1 MRTRKFYLLL
11 APTLISALFCA
22 YNGYKYYK
30 DFTTLNGLEEKL
42 NKQSL
47 ALHVASSILDEH
59 DALIGKNKTNINK
72 LRDNTLKN
80 AQNFINSTKI
90 NNSSELRNVNK
101 LKEVLANLNQTDK
114 FEDYFYDFFK
124 NISGETNADFEQILK
139 QNLPSKIKNHAAT
152 LNQIYK
158 QLSLVNDAEHYVKN
172 ILVDRSLAM
181 SNDIIKDNLY
191 YINDNMFGA
200 IDLLPEGELKE
211 NIYDSFSQL
220 ENNYKSKNLEEARA
234 KVILSGKLSPNDIK
248 LIKQYEDDKFHL
260 LLNSAINIQNGL
272 KNIIKKEKLESGLV
286 ALFTFLLSGLLFLSS
301 LGIFT
306 RLKFLKMFAN
316 KSTYIKEHILQSSD
330 ANVNINNAI
339 SKLIK
344 AYEILKETY
353 TEDNNF
359 YQIKNKHISSISKK
373 LETINKEILTFI
385 MALKTEINEN
395 KKQAIVS
402 IIEKNVNITI
412 SLYNN
417 AKNISNTKKIK
428 EHNTNEHFYPQK
440 SFEEMLQTNIIY
452 SQNKKINF
460 ISYIDPTLINEL
472 EGDLESL
479 KAAFNSIFLASL
491 SMSSK
496 YQNLIIQIKKVKQ
509 EFSKNGLCTIS
520 FSIKNNSTAMS
531 EEQILDLFSNNKT
544 SIDNDESEF
553 YLKIA
558 QTYLKNL
565 ESKLEISSLQNVG
578 NDFKFTVI
586 FKTTPNHKEFNISSD
601 HKLAFLQDANI
612 VYNDFFEKTV
622 NELGLKVDI
631 LTNSNT
637 IAVKSYD
644 AVFLRNTST
653 KADDIKNPLIL
664 KDPLTPL
671 AIIRLLFA
679 DDLDALAKDIN
690 NKPRILICD
699 PNEFY
704 IEITASGFRKISCEV
719 VGVCNKKDLKQ
730 VIKQGMFDLIF
741 ISSKLFEDEENSF
754 GRSFNLLKTATQ
766 NTKTPLILMLSNTSN
781 IDENSTKVH
790 FDATIK
796 TPINSDDLIQLFK
809 NFLPHSD
816 NLIANEILLNKSE
829 NIILFKKTPMENKI
843 FSSALGEFYNTLE
856 TANSFDELLIK
867 IKTKTYGIVLVDE
880 NTKDFNYKELIKIV
894 SETRQSKMINTKLLI
909 FGTKERVDL
918 PFVKM
923 LAENISKAEL
933 AATVRA
939 QLDTTTDDKTKD
951 SYEFIKFSS

>member
-22 YNGYKYYK
+22 YNGYKCFK
-30 DFTTLNGLEEKL
+30 DFTVLNNLEERL

-47 ALHVASSILDEH
+47 AMHTISSILDEH

-90 NNSSELRNVNK
+90 NNSSGLRNVNK

-114 FEDYFYDFFK
+114 FEDFFYDFFK

-139 QNLPSKIKNHAAT
+139 QNLPPKIKNHATT

-211 NIYDSFSQL
+211 NIYNNFSQL

-234 KVILSGKLSPNDIK
+234 KVILSGKLSPNDIT

-272 KNIIKKEKLESGLV
+272 KNIIKKDKLESGLV

-316 KSTYIKEHILQSSD
+316 KSTYIKEHILQSKD
-330 ANVNINNAI
+330 TNVNINNAI

-353 TEDNNF
+353 TKDNNF
-359 YQIKNKHISSISKK
+359 YQIKDKHISSISKK

-417 AKNISNTKKIK
+417 AKNISNTKEISG
-428 EHNTNEHFYPQK
+428 HNVNEHFYPQK

-496 YQNLIIQIKKVKQ
+496 YQNLIIQIKKLKQ

-544 SIDNDESEF
+544 SMDNDESEF

-637 IAVKSYD
+637 IAVKTYD

-653 KADDIKNPLIL
+653 KAHDIKNPLIL

-671 AIIRLLFA
+671 AITRQLFA

-809 NFLPHSD
+809 NFLPHFD
-816 NLIANEILLNKSE
+816 NPITNENLLNKSE

-880 NTKDFNYKELIKIV
+880 NTKDFDYKELIKIV

-909 FGTKERVDL
+909 FGTKERGEL
-918 PFVKM
+918 PFVKI

-933 AATVRA
+933 ATTVRA
-939 QLDTTTDDKTKD
+939 QLDTTDDKTKD

>member
-22 YNGYKYYK
+22 YNGYKCFK
-30 DFTTLNGLEEKL
+30 DFTVLNNLEERL

-47 ALHVASSILDEH
+47 AMHTISSILDEH

-90 NNSSELRNVNK
+90 NNSSGLRNVNK

-114 FEDYFYDFFK
+114 FEDFFYDFFK

-139 QNLPSKIKNHAAT
+139 QNLPPKIKNHATT

-211 NIYDSFSQL
+211 NIYNNFSQL

-234 KVILSGKLSPNDIK
+234 KVILSGKLSPNDIT

-272 KNIIKKEKLESGLV
+272 KNIIKKDKLESGLV

-316 KSTYIKEHILQSSD
+316 KSTYIKEHILQSKD
-330 ANVNINNAI
+330 TNVNINNAI

-353 TEDNNF
+353 TKDNNF
-359 YQIKNKHISSISKK
+359 YQIKDKHISSISKK

-417 AKNISNTKKIK
+417 AKNISNTKEISG
-428 EHNTNEHFYPQK
+428 HNVNEHFYPQK

-496 YQNLIIQIKKVKQ
+496 YQNLIIQIKKLKQ

-544 SIDNDESEF
+544 SMDNDESEF

-637 IAVKSYD
+637 IAVKTYD

-653 KADDIKNPLIL
+653 KAHDIKNPLIL

-671 AIIRLLFA
+671 AITRQLFA

-880 NTKDFNYKELIKIV
+880 NTKDFDYKELIKIV

-909 FGTKERVDL
+909 FGTKERGEL
-918 PFVKM
+918 PFVKI

-933 AATVRA
+933 ATTVRA
-939 QLDTTTDDKTKD
+939 QLDTTDDKTKD

>member
-22 YNGYKYYK
+22 YNGYKCFK
-30 DFTTLNGLEEKL
+30 DFTVLNNLEERL

-47 ALHVASSILDEH
+47 AMHTISSILDEH

-90 NNSSELRNVNK
+90 NNSSGLRNVNK

-114 FEDYFYDFFK
+114 FEDFFYDFFK

-139 QNLPSKIKNHAAT
+139 QNLPPKIKNHATT

-211 NIYDSFSQL
+211 NIYNNFSQL

-234 KVILSGKLSPNDIK
+234 KVILSGKLSPNDIT

-272 KNIIKKEKLESGLV
+272 KNIIKKDKLESGLV

-316 KSTYIKEHILQSSD
+316 KSTYIKEHILQSKD
-330 ANVNINNAI
+330 TNVNINNAI

-353 TEDNNF
+353 TKDNNF
-359 YQIKNKHISSISKK
+359 YQIKDKHISSISKK

-417 AKNISNTKKIK
+417 AKNISNTKEISG
-428 EHNTNEHFYPQK
+428 HNVNEHFYPQK

-496 YQNLIIQIKKVKQ
+496 YQNLIIQIKKLKQ

-544 SIDNDESEF
+544 SMDNDESEF
-553 YLKIA
+553 YLKI
-558 QTYLKNL
+558 
-565 ESKLEISSLQNVG
+565 
-578 NDFKFTVI
+578 
-586 FKTTPNHKEFNISSD
+586 
-601 HKLAFLQDANI
+601 
-612 VYNDFFEKTV
+612 
-622 NELGLKVDI
+622 
-631 LTNSNT
+631 
-637 IAVKSYD
+637 
-644 AVFLRNTST
+644 
-653 KADDIKNPLIL
+653 
-664 KDPLTPL
+664 
-671 AIIRLLFA
+671 
-679 DDLDALAKDIN
+679 
-690 NKPRILICD
+690 
-699 PNEFY
+699 
-704 IEITASGFRKISCEV
+704 
-719 VGVCNKKDLKQ
+719 
-730 VIKQGMFDLIF
+730 
-741 ISSKLFEDEENSF
+741 
-754 GRSFNLLKTATQ
+754 
-766 NTKTPLILMLSNTSN
+766 
-781 IDENSTKVH
+781 
-790 FDATIK
+790 
-796 TPINSDDLIQLFK
+796 
-809 NFLPHSD
+809 
-816 NLIANEILLNKSE
+816 
-829 NIILFKKTPMENKI
+829 
-843 FSSALGEFYNTLE
+843 
-856 TANSFDELLIK
+856 
-867 IKTKTYGIVLVDE
+867 
-880 NTKDFNYKELIKIV
+880 
-894 SETRQSKMINTKLLI
+894 
-909 FGTKERVDL
+909 
-918 PFVKM
+918 
-923 LAENISKAEL
+923 
-933 AATVRA
+933 
-939 QLDTTTDDKTKD
+939 
-951 SYEFIKFSS
+951 

>member
-30 DFTTLNGLEEKL
+30 DFTALNDLEEKL

-47 ALHVASSILDEH
+47 ALHVSSSTLDEH
-59 DALIGKNKTNINK
+59 DALTGKSQTNINK
-72 LRDNTLKN
+72 LRGNTLKN

-234 KVILSGKLSPNDIK
+234 KVILSGKLSPNDIT

-653 KADDIKNPLIL
+653 KAHDIKNPLIL

-671 AIIRLLFA
+671 AITRQLFA

-781 IDENSTKVH
+781 IDENSTQVH

-867 IKTKTYGIVLVDE
+867 IKTKNYGIVLVDE

>member
-653 KADDIKNPLIL
+653 KAHDIKNPLIL

-671 AIIRLLFA
+671 AITRQLFA

-816 NLIANEILLNKSE
+816 NRIANEILLNKSE

-843 FSSALGEFYNTLE
+843 FSSALG
-856 TANSFDELLIK
+856 
-867 IKTKTYGIVLVDE
+867 
-880 NTKDFNYKELIKIV
+880 
-894 SETRQSKMINTKLLI
+894 
-909 FGTKERVDL
+909 
-918 PFVKM
+918 
-923 LAENISKAEL
+923 
-933 AATVRA
+933 
-939 QLDTTTDDKTKD
+939 
-951 SYEFIKFSS
+951 

>member
-22 YNGYKYYK
+22 YNGYKCFK
-30 DFTTLNGLEEKL
+30 DFTVLNNLEERL

-47 ALHVASSILDEH
+47 AMHTISSILDEH

-90 NNSSELRNVNK
+90 NNSSGLRNVNK

-114 FEDYFYDFFK
+114 FEDFFYDFFK

-139 QNLPSKIKNHAAT
+139 QNLPPKIKNHATT

-211 NIYDSFSQL
+211 NIYNNFSQL

-234 KVILSGKLSPNDIK
+234 KVILSGKLSPNDIT

-272 KNIIKKEKLESGLV
+272 KNIIKKDKLESGLV

-316 KSTYIKEHILQSSD
+316 KSTYIKEHILQSKD
-330 ANVNINNAI
+330 TNVNINNAI

-353 TEDNNF
+353 TKDNNF
-359 YQIKNKHISSISKK
+359 YQIKDKHISSISKK

-417 AKNISNTKKIK
+417 AKNISNTKEISG
-428 EHNTNEHFYPQK
+428 HNVNEHFYPQK

-496 YQNLIIQIKKVKQ
+496 YQNLIIQIKKLKQ

-544 SIDNDESEF
+544 SMDNDESEF

-637 IAVKSYD
+637 IAVKTYD

-653 KADDIKNPLIL
+653 KAHDIKNPLIL

-671 AIIRLLFA
+671 AITRQLFA

-843 FSSALGEFYNTLE
+843 FSSALGEFYNELE

-880 NTKDFNYKELIKIV
+880 NTKDFDYKELIKIV

-909 FGTKERVDL
+909 FGTKERGEL
-918 PFVKM
+918 PFVKI

-933 AATVRA
+933 ATTVRA
-939 QLDTTTDDKTKD
+939 QLDTTDDKTKD

>member
-30 DFTTLNGLEEKL
+30 DFTALNDLEEKL

-47 ALHVASSILDEH
+47 ALHVSSSTLDEH
-59 DALIGKNKTNINK
+59 DALTGKSQTNINK
-72 LRDNTLKN
+72 LRGNTLKN

-158 QLSLVNDAEHYVKN
+158 QLSLVNDAEHYVRN

-653 KADDIKNPLIL
+653 KAHDIKNPLIL

-671 AIIRLLFA
+671 AITRQLFA

>member
-30 DFTTLNGLEEKL
+30 DFTALNDLEEKL

-47 ALHVASSILDEH
+47 ALHVSSSTLDEH
-59 DALIGKNKTNINK
+59 DALTGKSQTNINK
-72 LRDNTLKN
+72 LRGNTLKN

-653 KADDIKNPLIL
+653 KAHDIKNPLIL

-671 AIIRLLFA
+671 AITRQLFA

>member
-30 DFTTLNGLEEKL
+30 DFTALNDLEEKL

-47 ALHVASSILDEH
+47 ALHVSSSTLDEH
-59 DALIGKNKTNINK
+59 DALTGKSQTNINK
-72 LRDNTLKN
+72 LRGNTLKN

-158 QLSLVNDAEHYVKN
+158 QLSLVNDAEHYVRN

-191 YINDNMFGA
+191 YINDNIFGA

-612 VYNDFFEKTV
+612 VYNDFFEKAV

-653 KADDIKNPLIL
+653 KAHDIKNPLIL

-671 AIIRLLFA
+671 AITRQLFA

>member
-653 KADDIKNPLIL
+653 KAHDIKNPLIL

-671 AIIRLLFA
+671 AITRQLFA

-809 NFLPHSD
+809 NFLPHFD
-816 NLIANEILLNKSE
+816 NPSTNENLLNKSE

-880 NTKDFNYKELIKIV
+880 NTKDFDYKELIKIV

>member
-30 DFTTLNGLEEKL
+30 DFTALNDLEEKL

-47 ALHVASSILDEH
+47 ALHVSSSTLDEH
-59 DALIGKNKTNINK
+59 DALTGKSQTNINK
-72 LRDNTLKN
+72 LRGNTLKN

-90 NNSSELRNVNK
+90 NNSSELRNINK

-124 NISGETNADFEQILK
+124 NINGEINANFEQILK
-139 QNLPSKIKNHAAT
+139 QNLPPKIKNYTTT

-158 QLSLVNDAEHYVKN
+158 QLSLVNDAKYYMKN
-172 ILVDRSLAM
+172 ILIDRSLVV
-181 SNDIIKDNLY
+181 SNDIVKDNLH

-234 KVILSGKLSPNDIK
+234 KVILSGKLSPNDIT

-272 KNIIKKEKLESGLV
+272 KNIIKKDKLESGLV
-286 ALFTFLLSGLLFLSS
+286 VLFTFLLSGLLFLSS
-301 LGIFT
+301 LVIFT

-344 AYEILKETY
+344 AYEALKETY
-353 TEDNNF
+353 AKDNNF
-359 YQIKNKHISSISKK
+359 YQIKDKYISSVSKK
-373 LETINKEILTFI
+373 LETINKEILTSV

-395 KKQAIVS
+395 KKQGIIS
-402 IIEKNVNITI
+402 IIEKNVNIMI

-472 EGDLESL
+472 DGDLESL

-531 EEQILDLFSNNKT
+531 EEQILDIFSNNKT
-544 SIDNDESEF
+544 SMDNDESEF
-553 YLKIA
+553 YLKMA

-565 ESKLEISSLQNVG
+565 ESKLEISSLKNVG
-578 NDFKFTVI
+578 NDFKFIVI
-586 FKTTPNHKEFNISSD
+586 FKTTPNHKEFNINND
-601 HKLAFLQDANI
+601 HKLAFLQDASI
-612 VYNDFFEKTV
+612 VYNEFFEKTV

-631 LTNSNT
+631 LANSNT
-637 IAVKSYD
+637 IAAKSYD

-679 DDLDALAKDIN
+679 DDLDTLAKDIN

-699 PNEFY
+699 TNEFY

-730 VIKQGMFDLIF
+730 AIKQGMFDLIF

-754 GRSFNLLKTATQ
+754 ARSFNLLKTATQ

-809 NFLPHSD
+809 NFLPHFD
-816 NLIANEILLNKSE
+816 NPITNENLLNKSE

-880 NTKDFNYKELIKIV
+880 NTKDFDYKELIKIM

>member
-11 APTLISALFCA
+11 VPTLISALFCA

-30 DFTTLNGLEEKL
+30 DFTALNDLEEKL

-47 ALHVASSILDEH
+47 ALHVSSSTLDEH
-59 DALIGKNKTNINK
+59 DALTGKSQTNINK
-72 LRDNTLKN
+72 LRGNTLKN

-90 NNSSELRNVNK
+90 NNSSELRNINK

-124 NISGETNADFEQILK
+124 NINGEINADFEQILK
-139 QNLPSKIKNHAAT
+139 RNLPPKIKNYAT
-152 LNQIYK
+152 ALNQIYK
-158 QLSLVNDAEHYVKN
+158 QLSLVNDAKYYMKN
-172 ILVDRSLAM
+172 ILIDRSLVV
-181 SNDIIKDNLY
+181 SNDTVKDNLY

-200 IDLLPEGELKE
+200 IDLLPEGKLKE

-330 ANVNINNAI
+330 TNVNINNAI

-353 TEDNNF
+353 TKDNNF
-359 YQIKNKHISSISKK
+359 YQIKDKYISSVSKK
-373 LETINKEILTFI
+373 LEIINKEILTFI

-417 AKNISNTKKIK
+417 AKNISNTKKIS
-428 EHNTNEHFYPQK
+428 EHNINEHFYPQK

-653 KADDIKNPLIL
+653 KAHDIKNPLIL

-671 AIIRLLFA
+671 AITRQLFA

-880 NTKDFNYKELIKIV
+880 NTKDFDYKELIKIV

-909 FGTKERVDL
+909 FGTKERGEL
-918 PFVKM
+918 PFVKI

-933 AATVRA
+933 ATTVRA
-939 QLDTTTDDKTKD
+939 QLDTTDDKTKD

>member
-1 MRTRKFYLLL
+1 
-11 APTLISALFCA
+11 
-22 YNGYKYYK
+22 
-30 DFTTLNGLEEKL
+30 
-42 NKQSL
+42 
-47 ALHVASSILDEH
+47 
-59 DALIGKNKTNINK
+59 
-72 LRDNTLKN
+72 
-80 AQNFINSTKI
+80 
-90 NNSSELRNVNK
+90 
-101 LKEVLANLNQTDK
+101 
-114 FEDYFYDFFK
+114 
-124 NISGETNADFEQILK
+124 
-139 QNLPSKIKNHAAT
+139 
-152 LNQIYK
+152 
-158 QLSLVNDAEHYVKN
+158 
-172 ILVDRSLAM
+172 
-181 SNDIIKDNLY
+181 
-191 YINDNMFGA
+191 
-200 IDLLPEGELKE
+200 
-211 NIYDSFSQL
+211 
-220 ENNYKSKNLEEARA
+220 
-234 KVILSGKLSPNDIK
+234 
-248 LIKQYEDDKFHL
+248 
-260 LLNSAINIQNGL
+260 
-272 KNIIKKEKLESGLV
+272 
-286 ALFTFLLSGLLFLSS
+286 
-301 LGIFT
+301 
-306 RLKFLKMFAN
+306 
-316 KSTYIKEHILQSSD
+316 
-330 ANVNINNAI
+330 
-339 SKLIK
+339 
-344 AYEILKETY
+344 
-353 TEDNNF
+353 
-359 YQIKNKHISSISKK
+359 
-373 LETINKEILTFI
+373 
-385 MALKTEINEN
+385 
-395 KKQAIVS
+395 
-402 IIEKNVNITI
+402 
-412 SLYNN
+412 
-417 AKNISNTKKIK
+417 
-428 EHNTNEHFYPQK
+428 
-440 SFEEMLQTNIIY
+440 
-452 SQNKKINF
+452 
-460 ISYIDPTLINEL
+460 
-472 EGDLESL
+472 
-479 KAAFNSIFLASL
+479 
-491 SMSSK
+491 
-496 YQNLIIQIKKVKQ
+496 
-509 EFSKNGLCTIS
+509 
-520 FSIKNNSTAMS
+520 MS

-653 KADDIKNPLIL
+653 KAHDIKNPLIL

-671 AIIRLLFA
+671 AITRQLFA

>member
-22 YNGYKYYK
+22 YNGYKCFK
-30 DFTTLNGLEEKL
+30 DFTVLNNLEERL

-47 ALHVASSILDEH
+47 AMHTISSILDEH

-90 NNSSELRNVNK
+90 NNSSGLRNVNK

-114 FEDYFYDFFK
+114 FEDVFYDFFK

-139 QNLPSKIKNHAAT
+139 QNLPPKIKNHATT

-211 NIYDSFSQL
+211 NIYNNFSQL

-234 KVILSGKLSPNDIK
+234 KVILSGKLSPNDIT

-272 KNIIKKEKLESGLV
+272 KNIIKKDKLESGLV

-316 KSTYIKEHILQSSD
+316 KSTYIKEHILQSKD
-330 ANVNINNAI
+330 TNVNINNAI

-353 TEDNNF
+353 TKDNNF
-359 YQIKNKHISSISKK
+359 YQIKDKHISSISKK

-417 AKNISNTKKIK
+417 AKNISNTKEISG
-428 EHNTNEHFYPQK
+428 HNVNEHFYPQK

-496 YQNLIIQIKKVKQ
+496 YQNLIIQIKKLKQ

-544 SIDNDESEF
+544 SMDNDESEF

-637 IAVKSYD
+637 IAVKTYD

-653 KADDIKNPLIL
+653 KAHDIKNPLIL

-671 AIIRLLFA
+671 AITRQLFA

-880 NTKDFNYKELIKIV
+880 NTKDFDYKELIKIV

-909 FGTKERVDL
+909 FGTKERGEL
-918 PFVKM
+918 PFVKI

-933 AATVRA
+933 ATTVRA
-939 QLDTTTDDKTKD
+939 QLDTTDDKTKD